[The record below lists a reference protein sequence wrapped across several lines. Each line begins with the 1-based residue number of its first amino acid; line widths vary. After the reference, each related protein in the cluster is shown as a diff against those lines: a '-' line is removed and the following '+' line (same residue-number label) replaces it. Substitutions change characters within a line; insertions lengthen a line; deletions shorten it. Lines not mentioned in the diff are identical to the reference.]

1 MNRLANHGINLD
13 VCESELE
20 RSITRSLSA
29 GSISSIRNDLFSEAR
44 ESGLTTAGDALVARR
59 KTNGGK
65 TVKGKHASDI
75 CQLVGAIKSKTALPR
90 TLLRNGKRSRD
101 EFTASQA
108 RHQVIPRPTVLH
120 QSCDTLNASH
130 LSEPDTPMIN
140 VPDDSATTAFRS
152 TVVSDISSLK
162 SSVGSLREDIQLLK
176 GRLNKEP
183 SAVDDCDTCLLYVRL
198 KNSTKETLNEVLL
211 ESKLNTK
218 IQDCTYH
225 SL

>member
-1 MNRLANHGINLD
+1 M
-13 VCESELE
+13 
-20 RSITRSLSA
+20 
-29 GSISSIRNDLFSEAR
+29 
-44 ESGLTTAGDALVARR
+44 
-59 KTNGGK
+59 
-65 TVKGKHASDI
+65 
-75 CQLVGAIKSKTALPR
+75 GAIKNKTVLPR
-90 TLLRNGKRSRD
+90 TLLRNGKRSRV

-162 SSVGSLREDIQLLK
+162 SSVDSLREDIQLLK
-176 GRLNKEP
+176 GRLNKDP

-198 KNSTKETLNEVLL
+198 KNSTEETLNEVLL

-218 IQDCTYH
+218 ILGYDIIRTAPTPAFRIKIAKALLHNALTHARAHDCVADIGTIWP
-225 SL
+225 